1 MATDVLGRL
10 VEVLSGQTLDAFFAE
25 RIFGPLGHDRHG
37 LLGAARRTSTG
48 WPRSTSRCPG
58 TREVLRYDAMG
69 AAITKPPV
77 FLSGGGGLVST
88 AHDYHRFAEMLRRGG
103 ELDGVRLLGP
113 RTVRYMGTN
122 HLPGG
127 VDLEAFG
134 QSTFAETTFDGVGFG
149 LGFAVVQ
156 DPAATKVLS
165 SAGEM
170 SWGGAASTGFFV
182 DPRRGHHRGVPHPA
196 AAVEHLRPAFP
207 AQAGPVPSSH
217 P

>member
-1 MATDVLGRL
+1 
-10 VEVLSGQTLDAFFAE
+10 
-25 RIFGPLGHDRHG
+25 
-37 LLGAARRTSTG
+37 
-48 WPRSTSRCPG
+48 
-58 TREVLRYDAMG
+58 MG

-182 DPRRGHHRGVPHPA
+182 DPVEDITAVFLTQLLP
-196 AAVEHLRPAFP
+196 VEHLRPAFP
-207 AQAGPVPSSH
+207 AQAGVVPSSPVVSAVLRRSGGRGHRARPAVRDRRGGDRRDH
-217 P
+217 PDGVQATSRRACASCSARGAGRGDATFLVYEDER